1 MTLVTTRLL
10 PIRKAAGAL
19 LLGILGAAAG
29 CGSDDRVIFAPIS
42 SDTVSSNTGSSNT
55 VAGDKVAGNT
65 TGVDLAV
72 GGATGR
78 LVTPVELVD
87 DLFPVVRRT
96 EIGGKVCDL
105 KLTGTAVRKKIGLTF
120 YKIGGYCEASAC
132 PTCADSLAAADVP
145 KQLVLVMQRDISQ
158 MILEKSF
165 AASFAENDPENK
177 FTAESRLTLDH
188 MVAAPMKKGQH
199 VTITHLPG
207 NGMTCQVGDGQVLH
221 VPNPQFAHLVW
232 NVYMGPKGVC
242 PTLRSGLVTR
252 LASAE

>member
-1 MTLVTTRLL
+1 MMSASARFLMLRKVT
-10 PIRKAAGAL
+10 GAL
-19 LLGILGAAAG
+19 LMGILGAASG
-29 CGSDDRVIFAPIS
+29 CESEDGVVVAPIAA
-42 SDTVSSNTGSSNT
+42 NTTSLASLDT
-55 VAGDKVAGNT
+55 VAGRAESAG
-65 TGVDLAV
+65 ASFQA
-72 GGATGR
+72 GGSQS
-78 LVTPVELVD
+78 VELVD
-87 DLFPVVRRT
+87 GLFPVARRT

-120 YKIGGYCEASAC
+120 YKIGGYCDAAAC

-165 AASFAENDPENK
+165 AASFEENDPQQQ
-177 FTAESRLTLDH
+177 FTEESKLTLAH

-207 NGMTCQVGDGQVLH
+207 KGMTCQVGDGDVLH
-221 VPNPQFAHLVW
+221 VPNPAFAHMVW

-242 PTLRSGLVTR
+242 PTLRTGLVAR
-252 LASAE
+252 LATTQ